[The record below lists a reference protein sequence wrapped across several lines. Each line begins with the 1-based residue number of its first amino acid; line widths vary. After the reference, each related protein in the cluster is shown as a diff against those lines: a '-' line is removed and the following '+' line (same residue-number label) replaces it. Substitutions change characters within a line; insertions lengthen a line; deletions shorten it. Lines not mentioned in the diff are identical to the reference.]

1 MGTRYA
7 IALAFFIAWIL
18 PFIRKAVGP
27 REKAVVTD
35 TSARWGLN
43 LQRVAI
49 FMVLVKPSA
58 DVPAWRIVI
67 GVVFGMLGTLSG
79 WTALRHLGK
88 QWSLDAA
95 LNANHK
101 LIQSGPYAVVRNPIY
116 AGMFAMGL
124 CAGLLLAPWPF
135 LIAGMVVFVVGTE
148 VRVRAEEKLL
158 RSRFGEEFEAYAR
171 RVPAYVP
178 FIR

>member
-7 IALAFFIAWIL
+7 IAIAFFIAWTL
-18 PFIRKAVGP
+18 PFIRKVVGP
-27 REKAVVTD
+27 REKAVITD

-49 FMVLVKPSA
+49 VAFLAMPA
-58 DVPAWRIVI
+58 DDVPVWRIWI
-67 GVVFGMLGTLSG
+67 ATAFGSLGVLAAWASLH
-79 WTALRHLGK
+79 HLGQ

-95 LNANHK
+95 LIENHK
-101 LIQSGPYAVVRNPIY
+101 LIQTGPYALVRNPIY
-116 AGMFAMGL
+116 AGMLSMGL
-124 CAGLLLAPWPF
+124 CAGLLLSRWPF
-135 LIAGMVVFVVGTE
+135 FLAGIVIFVVGTE
-148 VRVRAEEKLL
+148 IRVRAEEKLL
-158 RSRFGEEFEAYAR
+158 RARFGEEFEAYTR